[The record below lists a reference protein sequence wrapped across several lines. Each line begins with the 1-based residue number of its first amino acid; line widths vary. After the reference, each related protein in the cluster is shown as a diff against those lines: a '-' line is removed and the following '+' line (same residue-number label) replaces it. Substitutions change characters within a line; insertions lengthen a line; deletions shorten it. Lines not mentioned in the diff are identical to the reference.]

1 MDNTIGDRK
10 KIQKKREKK
19 YLRISEFSIKLI
31 RWYIIIMINFMINL
45 MISFILCYRFLYKIH
60 IEFVFRTNLRTHRMV
75 WYTFCFIQD

>member
-31 RWYIIIMINFMINL
+31 RWYIIIMINFMVNL
-45 MISFILCYRFLYKIH
+45 LFYVI
-60 IEFVFRTNLRTHRMV
+60 VFCTK
-75 WYTFCFIQD
+75 YI